1 MQKDTI
7 KNLSLSELTSE
18 QQELINLIKS
28 EVSDLLELQA
38 ELFSD
43 LDKRVMSDNQLAEI
57 LDLQIFHANRIGS
70 AAEMIGL
77 CGLQYFCLSIRKNL
91 QHIRESQLKDFISL
105 RSKILYWPDIIHA
118 YLLSPYNLECIQAA
132 LDYLDQDYWPVDLEK
147 HELDKLES
155 LFLISKIEIDRGDL
169 AERISKATPELVS
182 LKISEEINSDLLN
195 SLMLD
200 LPRQTEELS
209 RAAQNLQ
216 NDNFLKQLEIAGRIT
231 HTLKGAG
238 NTVGIQ
244 GIVSLTHHLEDIF
257 AALLKAKAKPSESLQ
272 NAIQNATDCLEEMS
286 EYLED
291 LGPIPEQSELILQ
304 EILDWA
310 NKIDNSGIIQPCEQK
325 ENKIASRSPDIAT
338 QAQTAQKK
346 DLNVRHTDTTADP
359 FLRIP
364 VSLADDLLK
373 RAGENIIANEQIK
386 ELVFNLQSSIQHLS
400 SSNKKIKMLSQE
412 LDNLIGIRGFSFSR
426 QNISKDSEFDSLE
439 MEQFNELHTL
449 TNQLME
455 SSDDSVEYS
464 SEIEEALFKL
474 ERLSLSQ
481 LRNLHENQTAVSRIR
496 MIPVRSIVPRLRR
509 ALRQACKQ
517 SGKHVNL
524 EISGEDTLIDS
535 EFIHQLVDPL
545 MHIIRNAVDHGIEA
559 PEQRLKC
566 KKSSEGRVQLSFKKE
581 GGLIHVVCQDD
592 GRGLDLDLIKSKA
605 IAKEYL
611 QADEKLS
618 NDRAIQI
625 ILEHGFSTKDK
636 VSQLSGR
643 GVGLA
648 AVHTKVLEMKG
659 SVAIDTNKDNGVRVE
674 VIIPTTINS
683 VHALIVR
690 CADITVALS
699 NRGVDEILYAGAG
712 EFVSDSGQMYFEYM
726 QHRYPVFDLQY
737 LLAKTADN
745 LFEQQKVTLL
755 INDDQNK
762 KIAVTIDEIFDTRDI
777 VTKPLSK
784 FIPNILGLLGS
795 TILGDGSVTTVID
808 IVELLKNSNMSDRTF
823 IESKKLEKSQDSLPF
838 ALIVED
844 SISTRKS
851 LEQFMKDLGFAVNT
865 AKDGVEAINQ
875 ILLHTPSIV
884 LTDLE
889 MPRMNG
895 LELSNHLRSNEKTA
909 SIPIIMITSK
919 SSDKHVKEAERIGVS
934 AYITKPYDDEELLEC
949 MNSLGVAAFV

>member
-1 MQKDTI
+1 MHS
-7 KNLSLSELTSE
+7 SLSELTSE
-18 QQELINLIKS
+18 QQELIDLIKS

-38 ELFSD
+38 ELFSE
-43 LDKRVMSDNQLAEI
+43 LDKRGMDDKQLEEI
-57 LDLQIFHANRIGS
+57 IDLQIFHTSRIGS

-77 CGLQYFCLSIRKNL
+77 RGLHYFCLSIRKNL
-91 QHIRESQLKDFISL
+91 QHIQENQLKDFFSL
-105 RSKILYWPDIIHA
+105 RSKILYWPDVIHT
-118 YLLSPYNLECIQAA
+118 YLLAPYNSECIQSI
-132 LDYLDQDYWPVDLEK
+132 LDYLDQDYWPVRLDK

-155 LFLISKIEIDRGDL
+155 LFLISKIEIDHGETL
-169 AERISKATPELVS
+169 EHISKATPELVS
-182 LKISEEINSDLLN
+182 LKISEEINSDLFN

-209 RAAQNLQ
+209 RAVQSLQ
-216 NDNFLKQLEIAGRIT
+216 SDNFLKQLEIAGRTT

-257 AALLKAKAKPSESLQ
+257 AALLKAKTKPSESLHS
-272 NAIQNATDCLEEMS
+272 AIQNAADCLEEMS

-291 LGPIPEQSELILQ
+291 LGPYPEQSELILQ

-310 NKIDNSGIIQPCEQK
+310 NKIDSSGVIRQLESK
-325 ENKIASRSPDIAT
+325 ENKITPSSHDISKQVRSS
-338 QAQTAQKK
+338 QKK
-346 DLNVRHTDTTADP
+346 DLNIRHAETTADP
-359 FLRIP
+359 ILRIP

-373 RAGENIIANEQIK
+373 RAGENIISNEQIK
-386 ELVFNLQSSIQHLS
+386 ELVFNLQSSIQHFS

-412 LDNLIGIRGFSFSR
+412 LESLIGVRGFSFSM
-426 QNISKDSEFDSLE
+426 QSIYKGSEFDSLE
-439 MEQFNELHTL
+439 MEQFSELHTL

-464 SEIEEALFKL
+464 SEIEESLFKL

-496 MIPVRSIVPRLRR
+496 MIPVQSIVPRLRR

-517 SGKHVNL
+517 SGKHVSL
-524 EISGEDTLIDS
+524 EITGEDTLIDS

-545 MHIIRNAVDHGIEA
+545 MHIIRNAVDHGIET
-559 PEQRLKC
+559 PEQRLKF

-581 GGLIHVVCQDD
+581 GGLIRVVCQDD
-592 GRGLDLDLIKSKA
+592 GGGLDFNLIKSKA

-611 QADEKLS
+611 HADEKLT

-712 EFVSDSGQMYFEYM
+712 DFISDSGKMYFEYM
-726 QHRYPVFDLQY
+726 QRRYPVFDLQF

-745 LFEQQKVTLL
+745 SFEQQKVTLL
-755 INDDQNK
+755 INDNLNK

-784 FIPNILGLLGS
+784 FIPKILGLLGS

-808 IVELLKNSNMSDRTF
+808 IVELLKNSNMSDRTY
-823 IESKKLEKSQDSLPF
+823 IESEKLEKLQEDLPL

-851 LEQFMKDLGFAVNT
+851 LEQFMKDLGFAVFT

-875 ILLHTPSIV
+875 IQLQTPSVV

-895 LELSNHLRSNEKTA
+895 LELSNHLRSNKETA

-919 SSDKHVKEAERIGVS
+919 SSDKHVKEAERIGIS
-934 AYITKPYDDEELLEC
+934 AYITKPYDDDELLEC
-949 MNSLGVAAFV
+949 MNSLGVAAFVQ